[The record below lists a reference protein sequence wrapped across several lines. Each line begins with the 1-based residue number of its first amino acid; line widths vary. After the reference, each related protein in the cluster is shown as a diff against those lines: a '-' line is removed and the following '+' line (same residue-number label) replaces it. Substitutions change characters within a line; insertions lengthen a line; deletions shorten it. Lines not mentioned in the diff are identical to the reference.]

1 MDFNVFQKREIIHV
15 FIFLR
20 SSRCAGGRATAPRD
34 YKHYTVYSL
43 YSPSHVCADCLAEG
57 GRGL

>member
-1 MDFNVFQKREIIHV
+1 MCFKIREIIHV
-15 FIFLR
+15 FNLPAFLPMR
-20 SSRCAGGRATAPRD
+20 RATAPRD

>member
-15 FIFLR
+15 FNLPAFLPMMR
-20 SSRCAGGRATAPRD
+20 RATAPRD